1 MSTVKKGDLILID
14 YTARIE
20 ETGEV
25 FDTSLEGVAKKE
37 GIYREGTP
45 YEPMLVAVGERWV
58 VSGLDEG
65 LVGMKA
71 KEKRTIK
78 VPPEM
83 GVGSRDPSKV
93 RLFPLRFFREVPR
106 PGQRVEVRGMVGTVL
121 TVGGGRVQVDFNP
134 PLAGKT
140 LVYEVTVRKVLRTK
154 AEKVRALIHRR
165 IPQVRIDEV
174 GVVLTKDSV
183 KIELPEGALQL
194 EGLQL
199 AKRGIARDL
208 FRFLLGIGE
217 VIFVE
222 RYKKAEEVRA

>member
-93 RLFPLRFFREVPR
+93 RLFPLRFFKEVPR

-121 TVGGGRVQVDFNP
+121 TVSGGRVQVDFNP

-208 FRFLLGIGE
+208 FRFLPGIGE